1 MQRLP
6 TVQTVSEMARN
17 SIPVGS
23 NESIGTSCLQ
33 SMVNTGEKRNRHR
46 VFLSKRTRVRFIT
59 SPRYGLNAMHKVMT
73 RQTISTLPTE

>member
-23 NESIGTSCLQ
+23 NDKRGTSCLQ

-46 VFLSKRTRVRFIT
+46 VFLPKRMRVER
-59 SPRYGLNAMHKVMT
+59 
-73 RQTISTLPTE
+73 